1 MMSIGSVK
9 SAGSAG
15 NYYTDKDNYYVIGS
29 MEERWQGK
37 GAEALGLDGKAV
49 DKAVFTE
56 LLKGKLPDGSDLTR
70 MQDGVNK
77 HRPGY
82 DLTFSAPKSVSVM
95 AMLGGDK
102 RLIDAHNQAVT
113 VAVKQLETLA
123 ATRVMTDGKS
133 ETVLTGNLIVAK
145 FNHDTNRN
153 QEPQLHTHAVVI
165 NATQNGDKWQSLG
178 TDTVGKTGFIE
189 NVYANQ
195 TAFGKLYRE
204 ALKPLVEKLGYVTK
218 VVGKHGMW
226 EMKDVPV
233 EPFSTRSQELREAA
247 GPDASLKSRDVAALD
262 TRKSK
267 EAIDPAEKMVEWMN
281 TLKETGFDIRGYREA
296 ADAHAAE
303 LARAPAAPVKTDGP
317 DIADVVTRAIAGLS
331 DRKVQF
337 TYADVLARTVGQ
349 LEAKPGVFELART
362 GIDAAIER
370 EQLIPLDREKG
381 LFTSNIHVLD
391 ELSVKALSQEIQRQ
405 NHVSVTPDAGVVR
418 EKPFSDA
425 VSVMA
430 QDRPAM
436 GIVAGQGGAAGQRE
450 RVAELT
456 LMAREQGRDV
466 HILAADNRSREFLAG
481 DARLAGETVTGKSAL
496 QDGTAFIPGGT
507 LIVDQAEKLSLKETI
522 SLLDGAMRHN
532 VQVLLSDSGKRSGT
546 GSALTVLKDSGV
558 NTYRWQGGKQ
568 ATADIISEPDKS
580 ARYSRLA
587 QEFAASVREG
597 QESVAQ
603 ISGTREQNV
612 LNNVIRDTLKN
623 EGALGNRDMTVT
635 ALTPVWLD
643 SKSRGVRDYYR
654 EGMVMERWDPEAR
667 KHDRFVIDRVTA
679 SSNMLTL
686 KDREGERLDLKVS
699 AVDSQWTLFRTD
711 KLPVAEGERLAVLGK
726 IPDTRLKGGESVT
739 VLKAEAGQLT
749 VQRPGQKT
757 TQTLSVGS
765 SPFDGIKVGH
775 GWVESPGRSVSETAT
790 VFASVTQRELDN
802 ATLNQL
808 AQSGS
813 HIRLYSAQDAARTT
827 EKLARHTA
835 FSVVSE
841 QLKARSG
848 ETDLEAAIA
857 QQKAGLHT
865 PAEQAIHLS
874 IPLLESNSLTFT
886 RPQLLATA
894 LETGG
899 GKVPMKDIEA
909 TIQAQIKAGSLLN
922 VPVASGHGNDLLISR
937 QTWDAE
943 KSILTRVL
951 EGKDAVAP
959 LMDRVPGSL
968 MTDLTAGQR
977 AATRMI
983 LETPDRFTVV
993 QGYAG
998 VGKTTQFRA
1007 VMSAISLLPE
1017 ETRPRVIGLG
1027 PTHRAV
1033 GEMQSAGVDAQTTA
1047 SFLHD
1052 TQLQQRNGQT
1062 PDFSNTLFLL
1072 DESSMVG
1079 LSDTAKALSLIA
1091 AGGGRAVL
1099 SGDTD
1104 QLQSIAPGQ
1113 PFRLMQQRSAA
1124 DVAIMKEIVR
1134 QVPELRPAVY
1144 SLIDRDVSRAL
1155 STIEQVTPEQVP
1167 RKDGAWMPESSVTE
1181 FTPAQEKAIQDAL
1194 KEGKEIPP
1202 GTPVS
1207 LHDAIVKDYTGRTPA
1222 AQANTLIITHL
1233 NADRRAL
1240 NGLIHEARVQNGEVS
1255 KDEVTLPVLVTSNI
1269 RDGELR
1275 KLSTWSEHQGAV
1287 ALLDNAYQR
1296 IESVDKE
1303 NQLITLKDSEG
1314 NTRFLSPREASA
1326 EGVTLYREEHITVS
1340 QGDRMRF
1347 SKSDPERGYVANSVW
1362 EVKAVSGDSVTLSDG
1377 KTTRTLNPKTDEA
1390 QRHIDLAY
1398 AITAHGAQGAS
1409 EPYAIALE
1417 GVAGGR
1423 ERMASFESAY
1433 VGLSRMKQHVQVYTD
1448 SREGWIKAIN
1458 NSPEKATAHDI
1469 LEPRNDRAVKNAG
1482 LLFGRAR
1489 PLDETAAGR
1498 AALQQSG
1505 LAQGNSPGKFISP
1518 GKKYPQPHVALPA
1531 FDKNGKA
1538 AGIWLSPLTDRDGRL
1553 EAIGGEGRI
1562 MGDETARFVALQNS
1576 RNGESL
1582 LAGNMGEGVRTA
1594 RDHPDSGVI
1603 VRLAGDDRPW
1613 NPEAITG
1620 GRIWADPLPNLPLP
1634 DTAADIPLPPDVL
1647 AQRAAEE
1654 AQRREMERQTEQAS
1668 REVAGEEKKTGEP
1681 GERIKEVIGDVIRG
1695 LERDRPG
1702 EEKTP
1707 LPDDPQTRRQETA
1720 IQQVASESLQRE
1732 RLQEMERDMVRDLN
1746 REKTLGGD

>member
-1 MMSIGSVK
+1 MLSFSQVK

-15 NYYTDKDNYYVIGS
+15 NYYTEKDNYYVTGS

-37 GAEALGLDGKAV
+37 GAEALGLEGKV
-49 DKAVFTE
+49 DKQVFTE
-56 LLKGKLPDGSDLTR
+56 LLQGKLPDGSDLTR

-82 DLTFSAPKSVSVM
+82 DLTFSAPKSVSM
-95 AMLGGDK
+95 LAMLGGDK
-102 RLIDAHNQAVT
+102 RLIDAHNRAVT
-113 VAVKQLETLA
+113 VALNQVESLA
-123 ATRVMTDGKS
+123 GTRVQKDGVS
-133 ETVLTGNLIVAK
+133 ETVLTGNLIIAR
-145 FNHDTNRN
+145 FNHDTSRA
-153 QEPQLHTHAVVI
+153 QEPQIHTHSVVI
-165 NATQNGDKWQSLG
+165 NATQNGDKWQTLAS
-178 TDTVGKTGFIE
+178 DTVGKTGFSENLLANRIALGKIYQSALRADIE
-189 NVYANQ
+189 SM
-195 TAFGKLYRE
+195 
-204 ALKPLVEKLGYVTK
+204 GYKTVDA
-218 VVGKHGMW
+218 GKHGMW

-233 EPFSTRSQELREAA
+233 EAFSTRSQELREAA

-391 ELSVKALSQEIQRQ
+391 ELSVKALSQEVQRQ

-418 EKPFSDA
+418 EKTFSDA
-425 VSVMA
+425 VSVLA

-456 LMAREQGRDV
+456 LMTREQGRDV

-623 EGALGNRDMTVT
+623 EGALGSRDMMVA

-643 SKSRGVRDYYR
+643 SKNRGVRDYYR
-654 EGMVMERWDPEAR
+654 EGMVMERWDPETR

-726 IPDTRLKGGESVT
+726 IPDTRLKGGDSVT

-757 TQTLSVGS
+757 TQSLSVGS

-841 QLKARSG
+841 QLKVRSG
-848 ETDLEAAIA
+848 EADLEAAIA

-874 IPLLESNSLTFT
+874 VPLLESNSLTFT

-894 LETGG
+894 LETG

-943 KSILTRVL
+943 KSVLTRVL
-951 EGKDAVAP
+951 EGKGAMTP

-977 AATRMI
+977 ASTRMI

-998 VGKTTQFRA
+998 VGKTTQFKS

-1017 ETRPRVIGLG
+1017 EARPRVIGLG

-1052 TQLQQRNGQT
+1052 TQLLQRNGQT

-1079 LSDTAKALSLIA
+1079 LADTAKALSLIA

-1144 SLIDRDVSRAL
+1144 SLIDRDISRAL

-1167 RKDGAWMPESSVTE
+1167 RKEGAWVPGSSVVE
-1181 FTPAQEKAIQDAL
+1181 FTPAQEKAIQKAL
-1194 KEGKEIPP
+1194 SEGKTLPAGQPATLYEA
-1202 GTPVS
+1202 
-1207 LHDAIVKDYTGRTPA
+1207 LVKDYTGRTPE
-1222 AQANTLIITHL
+1222 AQSQTLVITHL
-1233 NADRRAL
+1233 NKDRRAL
-1240 NGLIHEARVQNGEVS
+1240 NSLIHDARRENGETG
-1255 KDEVTLPVLVTSNI
+1255 KEEITLPVLVTSNI

-1275 KLSTWSEHQGAV
+1275 KLSTWTAHKEAV
-1287 ALLDNAYQR
+1287 ALVDNAYHR
-1296 IESVDKE
+1296 ISKVDKD
-1303 NQLITLKDSEG
+1303 NQLITLTDSEG
-1314 NTRFLSPREASA
+1314 KERFISPREASS
-1326 EGVTLYREEHITVS
+1326 EGVTLYRQEKITVS

-1377 KTTRTLNPKTDEA
+1377 KTTRTLNPKVEQA
-1390 QRHIDLAY
+1390 QQHIDLAY

-1409 EPYAIALE
+1409 ERYAIALE
-1417 GVAGGR
+1417 GVAGAR
-1423 ERMASFESAY
+1423 EQMASFESAY

-1448 SREGWIKAIN
+1448 SRKGWIKAIQ

-1469 LEPRNDRAVKNAG
+1469 LEPRNDRAVRNAG
-1482 LLFGRAR
+1482 QLYGRAQ

-1505 LAQGNSPGKFISP
+1505 LARGRSPGKFISP

-1582 LAGNMGEGVRTA
+1582 LAGNMGEGVRIA
-1594 RDHPDSGVI
+1594 RDNPDSGVI

-1620 GRIWADPLPNLPLP
+1620 GRVWADPLPNTPLP
-1634 DTAADIPLPPDVL
+1634 DTGTDIPLPPEVL

-1654 AQRREMERQTEQAS
+1654 AQRREMEKQAEQTA
-1668 REVAGEEKKTGEP
+1668 REVAGEEKRAGEP

-1702 EEKTP
+1702 EEKTL
-1707 LPDDPQTRRQETA
+1707 LPDDPQTRRQEAA

-1732 RLQEMERDMVRDLN
+1732 RLQQMERDMVRDLN